1 MAHIVEQP
9 HRPLDVVIVGAGIGG
24 LGAAIALR
32 RNGHRVRIFE
42 ASQIK
47 TEIGAG
53 VGLQRNALRILHRFG
68 YSSDNLK
75 AADFDGLVALDAKTG
90 ASTTLPWLIADS
102 GENQALFCHRS
113 DLHDELKRLATGEGE
128 GPPALLLL
136 GSKVTACDTEAG
148 TITLDNEKTVQGDL
162 VIGADG
168 VHSIIRASI
177 LGHTVAALPSSWS
190 CFRCLFDA
198 SGVEEIPELNWL
210 TEGING
216 ARSVACRDG
225 GPLRMFFMY
234 KCRSGSLVNF
244 VGFYTN
250 SKQAEPDWKPTAT
263 REEMLETFHDFHP
276 KFLRVLDLPAHTPTL
291 KWQLRVT
298 PLLPTWIRGRTALL
312 GDAAHATLPLLG
324 QGAAMAIE
332 DAATLGCLLSAGT
345 TTEDVPA
352 RLEAYQTLRKE
363 RGEYVSTESV
373 AQAEVPEKRGSY
385 LRSRE
390 MQASMLE
397 YDTVK
402 AAQDYYDAHFGGVKA
417 A

>member
-1 MAHIVEQP
+1 
-9 HRPLDVVIVGAGIGG
+9 PLDVVVVGAGIGG

-53 VGLQRNALRILHRFG
+53 VGLQRNALGILQRFG
-68 YSSDNLK
+68 YSRDNLRGV
-75 AADFDGLVALDAKTG
+75 DFDGVHCGEDVLFDGTG
-90 ASTTLPWLIADS
+90 
-102 GENQALFCHRS
+102 QALFCHRS
-113 DLHDELKRLATGEGE
+113 DLHDELKRQATGEGE
-128 GPPALLLL
+128 GPPAQLLL
-136 GSKVTACDTEAG
+136 GSKVTACDAEAG
-148 TITLDNEKTVQGDL
+148 TITLDHDKTIHGDL

-168 VHSIIRASI
+168 VHSTIRTSI
-177 LGHTVAALPSSWS
+177 LGHTVAAPPSSWS
-190 CFRCLFDA
+190 CFRRLFDA

-225 GPLRMFFMY
+225 GPLRMFFIY
-234 KCRSGSLVNF
+234 KCRDGSHINF
-244 VGFYTN
+244 VGFCTD

-263 REEMLETFHDFHP
+263 REEMLDTFHDFHP
-276 KFLRVLDLPAHTPTL
+276 QFMRVLNPAHTPIL
-291 KWQLRVT
+291 KWQLKVT
-298 PLLPTWIRGRTALL
+298 PILPTWTRGCTALL

-332 DAATLGCLLSAGT
+332 DAATLGCLLPAGT

-352 RLEAYQTLRKE
+352 RFAAYQALRRE
-363 RGEYVSTESV
+363 RGEYASTESV
-373 AQAEVPEKRGSY
+373 AQAEIPEKRGSY

-390 MQASMLE
+390 MQVSLLE
-397 YDTVK
+397 YDAVQV
-402 AAQDYYDAHFGGVKA
+402 AQEYRNAHFGACEGSLKSLRLL
-417 A
+417 